1 MNPYPKL
8 AIAGLFAAFAAC
20 SATAFAEDGW
30 ITSFEQARETARA
43 EGKSILVNFT
53 GSDW

>member
-1 MNPYPKL
+1 MNAYPKL
-8 AIAGLFAAFAAC
+8 AIAGLAAAFAVSC
-20 SATAFAEDGW
+20 ATAGAEDGW
-30 ITSFEQARETARA
+30 IVSFEQARETARA

>member
-1 MNPYPKL
+1 MNAYPKL
-8 AIAGLFAAFAAC
+8 AIAGLVTVFAASC
-20 SATAFAEDGW
+20 ATAVAEDGW
-30 ITSFEQARETARA
+30 IVSFEQARETARA